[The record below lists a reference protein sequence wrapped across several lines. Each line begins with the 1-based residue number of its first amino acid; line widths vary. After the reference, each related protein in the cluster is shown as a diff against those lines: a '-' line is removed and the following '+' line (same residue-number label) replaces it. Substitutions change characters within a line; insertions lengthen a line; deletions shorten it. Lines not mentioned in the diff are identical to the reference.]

1 MNINKNT
8 RINKLDKVTQLKI
21 ISILH
26 QQGMFEEDIEVA
38 LTERICDLVE
48 YNIEEVLV

>member
-1 MNINKNT
+1 MNVNKNT
-8 RINKLDKVTQLKI
+8 RINKLDKATQRKI

-38 LTERICDLVE
+38 LTERICDLSE
-48 YNIEEVLV
+48 YDIEGV